1 MVYRS
6 EPRMRCGVCAF
17 GGGGGGA
24 GGGKGER
31 GGGSMRRSPGARRG
45 VGLRLRSG
53 VGADDEEIVGRAAV
67 ISTGNW
73 WCSNRIL

>member
-1 MVYRS
+1 ML
-6 EPRMRCGVCAF
+6 
-17 GGGGGGA
+17 GGERAALAAANDQDGPFGGA

-53 VGADDEEIVGRAAV
+53 VGPDDEEIVGRAAV
-67 ISTGNW
+67 STGNW